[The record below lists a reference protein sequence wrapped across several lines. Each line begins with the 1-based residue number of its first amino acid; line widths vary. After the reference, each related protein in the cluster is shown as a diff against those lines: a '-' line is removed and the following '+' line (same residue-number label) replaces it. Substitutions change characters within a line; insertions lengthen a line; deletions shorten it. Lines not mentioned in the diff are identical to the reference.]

1 MLLKICKENL
11 PNFTAP
17 LKKSIQTISWSSAG
31 AGVGVVVWAGVVGVV
46 GGVEGD
52 GVGVVADE
60 QATSPETQ
68 ASCPFTRKSEQYW
81 NKAQSFDSAS

>member
-1 MLLKICKENL
+1 MKICEENL
-11 PNFTAP
+11 PSFTSP

-31 AGVGVVVWAGVVGVV
+31 AGVGVVVCAGVVGVV
-46 GGVEGD
+46 EGVGGN

-68 ASCPFTRKSEQYW
+68 VS
-81 NKAQSFDSAS
+81 